1 MRKILIVLLLSWL
14 LLSCNSN
21 NKVENKKEIND
32 IKGESSTWI
41 TNSNTEELTKSI
53 TDFIN
58 KTMWNPKYLLEV
70 NCNELDN
77 EVIDFCLEN
86 QKKLKSKFNKVDL
99 SGTWIKV
106 WADNAFSTGITDF
119 IDKLMK
125 DPLYI
130 IDVKCD
136 SFDDE
141 TKVFCEWE
149 KEKYNE
155 SYSKIIN

>member
-21 NKVENKKEIND
+21 NKVENKKEIID
-32 IKGESSTWI
+32 VQVETSTWI
-41 TNSNTEELTKSI
+41 IESNSWELTKNI
-53 TDFIN
+53 TEFIN

-77 EVIDFCLEN
+77 EVIEFCLEN
-86 QKKLKSKFNKVDL
+86 QKKLKSKFNKASL
-99 SGTWIKV
+99 TGTWVKV

-119 IDKLMK
+119 IDKLMN

-130 IDVKCD
+130 VDVNCD
-136 SFDDE
+136 LFDDE
-141 TKVFCEWE
+141 TKVFCEEKKDEYFMLLPSWE
-149 KEKYNE
+149 
-155 SYSKIIN
+155 